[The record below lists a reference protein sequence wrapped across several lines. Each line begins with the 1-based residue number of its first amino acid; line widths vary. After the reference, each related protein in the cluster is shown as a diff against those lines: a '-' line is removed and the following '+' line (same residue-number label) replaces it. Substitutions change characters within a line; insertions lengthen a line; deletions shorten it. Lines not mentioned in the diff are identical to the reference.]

1 MLRCN
6 INSKYDGFIGIW
18 LGSEL
23 LVIDIEKV
31 SMFATNED
39 TSQDESI
46 LKHFYLVHINAVKS
60 CISVLSVL
68 VC

>member
-46 LKHFYLVHINAVKS
+46 LILMQ
-60 CISVLSVL
+60 
-68 VC
+68 